1 MKALLLLAALR
12 FYRRHPWQLALAIA
26 GVALGVAVHVGVSL
40 ANDSAWRAFELSS
53 EALVGRTTHR
63 VLPVGDALPESL
75 YAEIVT
81 DLGVTA
87 AAPVVE
93 AEVELAVK
101 PPQRAR
107 LLGIDPVKEPIVR
120 SLVGLVPGGADEA
133 FDLMT
138 VRDAVLLPDALADEL
153 GIGDLGVDGERGTIA
168 IDARIGGRVQALRPV
183 GTVRGGSPD
192 AELPLVADIATVQRL
207 ADRRGSLDRIDLRLD
222 AATAARLAAALPA
235 GATLVPAGRDPAFEQ
250 LTTAFHTNLTA
261 LGLLALV
268 VGMFLIYSTMAF
280 AIVQRRAAI
289 GTMLAIGLARRELL
303 LGVLGEALAIGAIA
317 TVIGLA
323 FGHWL
328 ARGLV
333 ELMLDTISDL
343 AFAARVSAASPS
355 PWLYVGGAALGLGA
369 TLVAALGPALD
380 ASRGKPADVM
390 QRSAL
395 ERSSR
400 ARSRVAAL
408 AAPPVLGTGALLLAA
423 APSSLATAFAGLFC
437 VLLSGALATP
447 AATAALMRVLDAPAG
462 RAFGLPGLLAVRG
475 VTASLS
481 RTGVAASALAVAVA
495 TVVGIGLMI
504 ASFRASVV
512 RWLETTLTADLYV
525 SLEGDEPVDA
535 LVASLRELPGVEGIG
550 LTRVARLP
558 TRYGELVLRAVT
570 PGPEGFGLVLV
581 ASSQDALE
589 RLAREPSIALSEPFA
604 YRQGLELGDRLVLPT
619 STGERAFPIVAIYR
633 DYNAAGSA
641 ALMSLEQYR
650 ALWNDR
656 AISSIGVHVADR
668 ARIDEV
674 AARLAA
680 LVPRDRGRIVSTEGV
695 VDVSLAVFDRTFKI
709 TEVLRLL
716 AGSIAFLG
724 VLSSALSIE
733 LERARERAVLRAVG
747 LGPGGLAALTLAQTT
762 LLGAAA
768 GLAAVPMGSV
778 LAALLVHVIN
788 RRSFGWTMSLEPD
801 PRPVLVGI
809 ALAVGAAFLA
819 GIYPASRARRVE
831 LGRAL
836 REE

>member
-1 MKALLLLAALR
+1 
-12 FYRRHPWQLALAIA
+12 
-26 GVALGVAVHVGVSL
+26 
-40 ANDSAWRAFELSS
+40 
-53 EALVGRTTHR
+53 
-63 VLPVGDALPESL
+63 
-75 YAEIVT
+75 
-81 DLGVTA
+81 
-87 AAPVVE
+87 
-93 AEVELAVK
+93 
-101 PPQRAR
+101 
-107 LLGIDPVKEPIVR
+107 
-120 SLVGLVPGGADEA
+120 
-133 FDLMT
+133 
-138 VRDAVLLPDALADEL
+138 
-153 GIGDLGVDGERGTIA
+153 
-168 IDARIGGRVQALRPV
+168 
-183 GTVRGGSPD
+183 
-192 AELPLVADIATVQRL
+192 
-207 ADRRGSLDRIDLRLD
+207 
-222 AATAARLAAALPA
+222 
-235 GATLVPAGRDPAFEQ
+235 
-250 LTTAFHTNLTA
+250 
-261 LGLLALV
+261 
-268 VGMFLIYSTMAF
+268 
-280 AIVQRRAAI
+280 
-289 GTMLAIGLARRELL
+289 
-303 LGVLGEALAIGAIA
+303 IA

-481 RTGVAASALAVAVA
+481 RTGVAASALAA
-495 TVVGIGLMI
+495 VVGIGLVS

-570 PGPEGFGLVLV
+570 PGPEGCGLVLV
-581 ASSQDALE
+581 GSSQEALE
-589 RLAREPSIALSEPFA
+589 RLARRSSIDLTQPLL
-604 YRQGLELGDRLVLPT
+604 YLQVLELGPRLVLPT

-768 GLAAVPMGSV
+768 GLAAV
-778 LAALLVHVIN
+778 
-788 RRSFGWTMSLEPD
+788 
-801 PRPVLVGI
+801 
-809 ALAVGAAFLA
+809 
-819 GIYPASRARRVE
+819 
-831 LGRAL
+831 
-836 REE
+836 